1 MADFASFAK
10 YEHEIIPQYRDQL
23 NHAESVEDVRK
34 FFVYAV
40 RTLFKHVFDNRM
52 SVDYEDIELKPD
64 AATPFFISA
73 ELRKRDGFGEAWR
86 SSDLKHIVKRLA
98 HSATHRY
105 RHLET
110 SPEKTR
116 SKIKRH

>member
-1 MADFASFAK
+1 MADFESFTK
-10 YEHEIIPQYRDQL
+10 YEHKIIPQYRDQL

-40 RTLFKHVFDNRM
+40 RELFELVFDDR
-52 SVDYEDIELKPD
+52 VQIDYEDVELKPNSQTLFSISSRLRGRAVFRD
-64 AATPFFISA
+64 AW
-73 ELRKRDGFGEAWR
+73 G
-86 SSDLKHIVKRLA
+86 SSDLKHIVGRLA
-98 HSATHRY
+98 ESAKHRY

-116 SKIKRH
+116 SKIKGH